1 MVSHQQPLDSGFTA
15 ASTTG
20 DVISGIDL
28 SGKTAIVTGGYAGLG
43 LETVRTL
50 ASAGATVIVPARN
63 TEKAQAAL
71 DGIAN
76 AEIAM
81 MDLIDPRSIE
91 AVADRFSPPAAHST
105 FSSTAQASW
114 LCPS

>member
-63 TEKAQAAL
+63 TEKA
-71 DGIAN
+71 N